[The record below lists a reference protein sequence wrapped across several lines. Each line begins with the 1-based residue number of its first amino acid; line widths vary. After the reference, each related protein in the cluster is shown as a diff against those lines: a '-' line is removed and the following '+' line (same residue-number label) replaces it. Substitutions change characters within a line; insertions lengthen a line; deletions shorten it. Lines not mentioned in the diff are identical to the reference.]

1 MDPNPLAVMADWWN
15 SIQKGATEAAETTRL
30 VSLRTKLQAEVMYV
44 ESQIKG
50 ALQKFGVEVFPH
62 MENNNSAQV
71 QQHFVDVK
79 REVDGYREQIA
90 AKNVEIA
97 ELNTQIENVG
107 KDAAVAAN

>member
-1 MDPNPLAVMADWWN
+1 MWRCFRTWR
-15 SIQKGATEAAETTRL
+15 TTTARGSSST
-30 VSLRTKLQAEVMYV
+30 V
-44 ESQIKG
+44 G
-50 ALQKFGVEVFPH
+50 
-62 MENNNSAQV
+62 
-71 QQHFVDVK
+71 VK

>member
-1 MDPNPLAVMADWWN
+1 MWRCFRTWR
-15 SIQKGATEAAETTRL
+15 TTTARR
-30 VSLRTKLQAEVMYV
+30 S
-44 ESQIKG
+44 S
-50 ALQKFGVEVFPH
+50 
-62 MENNNSAQV
+62 S
-71 QQHFVDVK
+71 HFVDVK